1 MTENVS
7 VKEQQEWNY
16 KETQGNLGGGINM
29 LIIFIIVMVIV
40 IVYSHGFAKI
50 VICSYFSNCI
60 L

>member
-16 KETQGNLGGGINM
+16 KETQGNLGGYKHAHY
-29 LIIFIIVMVIV
+29 FY
-40 IVYSHGFAKI
+40 YSYGY
-50 VICSYFSNCI
+50 SYS